1 MGSWEFRATSAGWV
15 AHLDGVERAAV
26 LDVVDDVVELLAAD
40 DTGGTQ
46 LTFGLTFG
54 TGGVFGVGEPF
65 DTRETSDPGE
75 RFGAEDVHG
84 AEGAPGAGAEPDA
97 DPTFG
102 AEVPGATWPGVR
114 IDEGTVAAPSDPALR
129 RLLPDGSRGAPEVAA
144 EFRRLTESELR
155 GTKAGNLEVL
165 RSLLA
170 ADGPDLR
177 VDPSAAPAVAAALTD
192 LRLVLAER
200 LGIRSES
207 DADAVYRLVVEG
219 GPLDVTDPDG
229 VARRFLATVS
239 TLLGVLQES
248 LVELMLEGLGG
259 DEAPGPSGVGEDR
272 HDGSDGPPAG
282 DPR

>member
-15 AHLDGVERAAV
+15 AHLDGVERAAL

-40 DTGGTQ
+40 ETGTQ
-46 LTFGLTFG
+46 LTFGT
-54 TGGVFGVGEPF
+54 GEP
-65 DTRETSDPGE
+65 
-75 RFGAEDVHG
+75 A
-84 AEGAPGAGAEPDA
+84 GAGA
-97 DPTFG
+97 G
-102 AEVPGATWPGVR
+102 AAWPGVR
-114 IDEGTVAAPSDPALR
+114 MDTGPVAAPSDPALR
-129 RLLPDGSRGAPEVAA
+129 RLLPDGSRGEPEVAA
-144 EFRRLTESELR
+144 EFRRLTEGELR

-177 VDPSAAPAVAAALTD
+177 VAPSVAPAVAAALTD

-219 GPLDVTDPDG
+219 GPIDVTDPDG

-248 LVELMLEGLGG
+248 LVELMLEGLPGEGG
-259 DEAPGPSGVGEDR
+259 PEGPGGPEKHSGPENHGGPEEPSGPEGPGSGDDR
-272 HDGSDGPPAG
+272 HDRSDGPGAG